1 MKILLFALVSSV
13 LVSAG
18 KCSSDKAPS
27 VSGAPL
33 VQLNMYGCRGYCP
46 TYNLLFHNNGVVAY
60 EGVRNMAKQGL
71 DTVQLTRAEL
81 DRLRSALKEVNLWQ
95 YPERIESQVADAPS
109 ARLTVFEGEKRHEV
123 YGSIDRPKPIL
134 DFENLLKDLAEAHGL
149 KIKVGVDPYAAPP
162 NQQEIVVKFKPEINP
177 GNFMMQFQEVKL
189 RIVRRVSAENE
200 WIIGYNP
207 DQIME
212 KQLMDLLKD
221 MEGVLSVKPAK

>member
-18 KCSSDKAPS
+18 KCASDKSAAAS
-27 VSGAPL
+27 DKPL
-33 VQLNMYGCRGYCP
+33 VQLNMYGCRGFCP
-46 TYNLLFHNNGVVAY
+46 TYNLLFHDNGVVAY

-71 DTVQLTRAEL
+71 DTVQLTRPEL
-81 DRLRSALKEVNLWQ
+81 EQLRKTLKEVNLWQ

-109 ARLTVFEGEKRHEV
+109 ARLTVFDGEKRHEV

-134 DFENLLKDLAEAHGL
+134 DLENLLKDLAEAHGL
-149 KIKVGVDPYAAPP
+149 KVKVGVDPYAAPP
-162 NQQEIVVKFKPEINP
+162 NQEEIVVKFKPEINP
-177 GNFMMQFQEVKL
+177 GNFMMQFQEIKL

-207 DQIME
+207 DQIQE

-221 MEGVLSVKPAK
+221 MDGVVAVKSVK